1 MKSENQIHTKF
12 LLRIAHAQHI
22 VHDSDGRVYMN

>member
-1 MKSENQIHTKF
+1 MKFEDQIRTKF
-12 LLRIAHAQHI
+12 WLRIAHAQHI